1 MLALTSR
8 RLRRT
13 AQRVFGWQRLRPA
26 QLDAM
31 KGVMKGRDVLAV
43 MPTGAGK
50 SAVYQV
56 PAVLLGGPVVV
67 VSPLIALQRDQMQSL
82 LDSGGLR
89 AAAINSAQKRSDNET
104 AWARI
109 SASSVDVVFLA
120 PEQLAKPDV
129 AERLAAVRPRLLVVD
144 EAHCVSSW
152 GHDFRPDY
160 LRLRH
165 ARERLGNPPVLALT
179 ANAAAPVRRDIAE
192 RLGMTDPLEVVSGF
206 DRPNIHLDVTAFQ
219 EEAAKERF
227 VVERAAVEEKPGI
240 VYAATR
246 RAADKYAKELA
257 ELGLAAA
264 SYHAGRPAA
273 ERGETQDRFRD
284 GELDVVV
291 ATSAFGM
298 GIDKADVRFV
308 LHASVPGSLDAYYQ
322 EIGRAGRDGAPARA
336 ILAYRSKDLG
346 LQRYFAAGSPDA
358 DALRRVAERLRAEG
372 AAMGATRLRE
382 ACDLSATGLSAVLN
396 LLEETGAVTT
406 GRNGTRWTGLTDDEK
421 GGTPAGT
428 AKSTAEDDVEAV
440 VQRALAVDATHR
452 KLEQSRVDMMRGYAE
467 TSDCRRR
474 FLLGYFGETV
484 PVPCGACGNCS
495 GPAPGAGHDLREER
509 GGAGRRRSRGE
520 GRTTAAGVP
529 ADTRRSA
536 RLRLRGG
543 AAPRSAADGPG
554 TGASSA
560 GRPAATAA
568 PAHPYLP
575 GVRVRHGQWGEG
587 EVMSEGDGKV
597 TVLFSTVGYRT
608 LSLAVVTD
616 RHLLDTMP

>member
-1 MLALTSR
+1 MFAFTSR

-13 AQRVFGWQRLRPA
+13 ARRVFGWQQLRPA
-26 QLDAM
+26 QLTAM
-31 KGVMKGRDVLAV
+31 KAVMKGRDVLAV

-82 LDSGGLR
+82 LGSGALR
-89 AAAINSAQKRSDNET
+89 AAAINSAQRRSDNET
-104 AWARI
+104 AWSRI

-129 AERLAAVRPRLLVVD
+129 TDRLAAVRPRLLVVD

-192 RLGMTDPLEVVSGF
+192 RLGMNDPVETVAGF
-206 DRPNIHLDVTAFQ
+206 DRPNIHLDVSTFQ
-219 EEAAKERF
+219 DGAAKERF

-246 RAADKYAKELA
+246 RAADSYAERLSD
-257 ELGLAAA
+257 LGLSAA
-264 SYHAGRPAA
+264 SYHAGRSAA
-273 ERGETQDRFRD
+273 ERSRTQDRFSS

-298 GIDKADVRFV
+298 GIDKANVRFV

-336 ILAYRSKDLG
+336 ILAYRPQDLG
-346 LQRYFAAGSPDA
+346 LQRFFAAGAPDA
-358 DALRRVAERLRAEG
+358 DALRRVAERLRSEAG
-372 AAMGATRLRE
+372 AVDATRLRADCE
-382 ACDLSATGLSAVLN
+382 LGATALAAVLN
-396 LLEETGAVTT
+396 LLEEAGAVRT
-406 GRNGTRWTGLTDDEK
+406 GRDGSRFT
-421 GGTPAGT
+421 GT
-428 AKSTAEDDVEAV
+428 AGSSADDDVDAAV
-440 VQRALAVDATHR
+440 HSALAVHATHR

-467 TSDCRRR
+467 TTDCRRR
-474 FLLGYFGETV
+474 FLLGYFGESVAT
-484 PVPCGACGNCS
+484 PCGACGTCTGPVAEPAS
-495 GPAPGAGHDLREER
+495 GLRRARSGDAGRPDKAATRQRRWLRAGARAGAFA
-509 GGAGRRRSRGE
+509 GAGR
-520 GRTTAAGVP
+520 AAETV
-529 ADTRRSA
+529 A
-536 RLRLRGG
+536 
-543 AAPRSAADGPG
+543 
-554 TGASSA
+554 
-560 GRPAATAA
+560 RPAAD
-568 PAHPYLP
+568 AHAYLP
-575 GVRVRHGQWGEG
+575 GVRVRHDQWGRG
-587 EVMSEGDGKV
+587 EVMSEGDGKI
-597 TVLFSTVGYRT
+597 TILFESVGYRT

-616 RHLLDTMP
+616 KQLLATLPDSPH

>member
-1 MLALTSR
+1 MFALTSR
-8 RLRRT
+8 RLRAIAR
-13 AQRVFGWQRLRPA
+13 RVFGWQQLRPA
-26 QLDAM
+26 QLGAM
-31 KGVMKGRDVLAV
+31 KAVMKGRDVLAV

-82 LDSGGLR
+82 LGSGALR
-89 AAAINSAQKRSDNET
+89 AAAINSAQPRSDNET

-129 AERLAAVRPRLLVVD
+129 TDRLAAVRPRLLVVD

-192 RLGMTDPLEVVSGF
+192 RLGMDDPVEIVAGF
-206 DRPNIHLDVTAFQ
+206 DRPNIHLDVSTFQ
-219 EEAAKERF
+219 DGAAKERF

-240 VYAATR
+240 VYAGTR
-246 RAADKYAKELA
+246 RAADSYAEQLSD
-257 ELGLAAA
+257 LGLSAA
-264 SYHAGRPAA
+264 SYHAGRSAA
-273 ERGETQDRFRD
+273 ERGRTQDRFSS

-298 GIDKADVRFV
+298 GIDKANVRFV

-336 ILAYRSKDLG
+336 ILAYRPQDLG
-346 LQRYFAAGSPDA
+346 LQRFFAAGAPDA
-358 DALRRVAERLRAEG
+358 DALRRVAERLRGEEG
-372 AAMGATRLRE
+372 AVGATRLRDDCE
-382 ACDLSATGLSAVLN
+382 LGATALSAVLN
-396 LLEETGAVTT
+396 LMEEAGAVRTGPDGSRFTGA
-406 GRNGTRWTGLTDDEK
+406 D
-421 GGTPAGT
+421 
-428 AKSTAEDDVEAV
+428 DDVDAAV
-440 VQRALAVDATHR
+440 QSALAVHATHR

-467 TSDCRRR
+467 TTDCRRR
-474 FLLGYFGETV
+474 FLLGYFGESV
-484 PVPCGACGNCS
+484 PVPCGACGICT
-495 GPAPGAGHDLREER
+495 GPAAEPAT
-509 GGAGRRRSRGE
+509 ARRRERSKDAGGPCR
-520 GRTTAAGVP
+520 AA
-529 ADTRRSA
+529 TRQRRWTRSGA
-536 RLRLRGG
+536 RAG
-543 AAPRSAADGPG
+543 D
-554 TGASSA
+554 SA
-560 GRPAATAA
+560 GAVRAVETVARPAADE
-568 PAHPYLP
+568 HPYLP
-575 GVRVRHGQWGEG
+575 GVVVRHERWGRG
-587 EVMSEGDGKV
+587 EVMSEGDGKI
-597 TVLFSTVGYRT
+597 TILFESVGYRT

-616 RHLLDTMP
+616 RQLLAALPDSPR

>member
-1 MLALTSR
+1 MFALTSR
-8 RLRRT
+8 RLRGIAR
-13 AQRVFGWQRLRPA
+13 RVFGWQQLRPA
-26 QLDAM
+26 QLSAM
-31 KGVMKGRDVLAV
+31 RAVMKGRDVLAV

-67 VSPLIALQRDQMQSL
+67 VSPLIALQRDQLQSL
-82 LDSGGLR
+82 LGSGALR
-89 AAAINSAQKRSDNET
+89 AAAINSAQSRSDNET

-129 AERLAAVRPRLLVVD
+129 TDRLAAVRPRLLVVD

-192 RLGMTDPLEVVSGF
+192 RLGMNDPVEIVAGF
-206 DRPNIHLDVTAFQ
+206 DRPNIHLDVSTFQ
-219 EEAAKERF
+219 DGAAKERF

-240 VYAATR
+240 VYAGTR
-246 RAADKYAKELA
+246 RAADSIA
-257 ELGLAAA
+257 EQLSDLGLSAA

-273 ERGETQDRFRD
+273 ERGRTQDRFSS

-298 GIDKADVRFV
+298 GIDKANVRFV

-336 ILAYRSKDLG
+336 ILAYRPQDLG
-346 LQRYFAAGSPDA
+346 LQRFFAAGAPDA
-358 DALRRVAERLRAEG
+358 DALRRVAGRLRGEEG
-372 AAMGATRLRE
+372 AVSATRLRADCE
-382 ACDLSATGLSAVLN
+382 LGATALSAVLN
-396 LLEETGAVTT
+396 LLEEAGAVRTGRDGSRFTGA
-406 GRNGTRWTGLTDDEK
+406 
-421 GGTPAGT
+421 AGT
-428 AKSTAEDDVEAV
+428 VGASAEDDVDAAV
-440 VQRALAVDATHR
+440 QSALAVHATHR

-467 TSDCRRR
+467 TTDCRRR
-474 FLLGYFGETV
+474 FLLGYFGESV
-484 PVPCGACGNCS
+484 PVPCGACGNCT
-495 GPAPGAGHDLREER
+495 GPVAAF
-509 GGAGRRRSRGE
+509 
-520 GRTTAAGVP
+520 AAGLG
-529 ADTRRSA
+529 RERSE
-536 RLRLRGG
+536 
-543 AAPRSAADGPG
+543 
-554 TGASSA
+554 TA
-560 GRPAATAA
+560 GRPHKAATRQRRWTRAGGRAGGSADAVRAVETVARPAA
-568 PAHPYLP
+568 DDHPYLP
-575 GVRVRHGQWGEG
+575 GVLVRHDRWGQG
-587 EVMSEGDGKV
+587 EVMSEGDGKI
-597 TVLFSTVGYRT
+597 TILFESVGYRT

-616 RHLLDTMP
+616 KQLLAALPDSPR

>member
-1 MLALTSR
+1 MLTLTSR
-8 RLRRT
+8 RLRGT
-13 AQRVFGWQRLRPA
+13 ARRVFGWQQLRPA
-26 QLDAM
+26 QLTAM
-31 KGVMKGRDVLAV
+31 KAVMKGRDVLAV

-82 LDSGGLR
+82 LGSGVLR
-89 AAAINSAQKRSDNET
+89 TAAINSAQRPSDNET

-109 SASSVDVVFLA
+109 SSSTVDVVFLA

-129 AERLAAVRPRLLVVD
+129 TDRLAAVRPRLLVVD

-192 RLGMTDPLEVVSGF
+192 RLGMNDSVEIVAGF
-206 DRPNIHLDVTAFQ
+206 DRPNIHLDVSAFQ
-219 EEAAKERF
+219 DAAAKERF

-240 VYAATR
+240 LYAGTR
-246 RAADKYAKELA
+246 KAADSYAERLSG
-257 ELGLAAA
+257 LGLSAAG
-264 SYHAGRPAA
+264 YHAGLSPA
-273 ERGETQDRFRD
+273 ERRRTQDRFSS

-298 GIDKADVRFV
+298 GIDKANVRFV

-336 ILAYRSKDLG
+336 LLAYRPQDLG
-346 LQRYFAAGSPDA
+346 LQRFFASGAPDA
-358 DALRRVAERLRAEG
+358 DALRRVAERLRG
-372 AAMGATRLRE
+372 DGGTV
-382 ACDLSATGLSAVLN
+382 SATGLRADCELGATALSAVLN
-396 LLEETGAVTT
+396 LLEEAGAVRTGRDGSRFTGAL
-406 GRNGTRWTGLTDDEK
+406 GAAAD
-421 GGTPAGT
+421 
-428 AKSTAEDDVEAV
+428 DDVDAAV
-440 VQRALAVDATHR
+440 QSALAVHATHL

-467 TSDCRRR
+467 TTDCRRR
-474 FLLGYFGETV
+474 FLLGYFGDSV
-484 PVPCGACGNCS
+484 RVPCEACDNC
-495 GPAPGAGHDLREER
+495 
-509 GGAGRRRSRGE
+509 
-520 GRTTAAGVP
+520 AAAVKP
-529 ADTRRSA
+529 
-536 RLRLRGG
+536 
-543 AAPRSAADGPG
+543 
-554 TGASSA
+554 A
-560 GRPAATAA
+560 GRPRRGRSGDAGHPYKATARRRRWPRA
-568 PAHPYLP
+568 GARAGAAAGAVRAAETAARPTVDEHAYLP
-575 GVRVRHGQWGEG
+575 GVRVHHDQWGQG

-597 TVLFSTVGYRT
+597 TVLFESVGYRT

-616 RHLLDTMP
+616 KQLLIALPDSPR

>member
-1 MLALTSR
+1 MFALTSR
-8 RLRRT
+8 RLRGT
-13 AQRVFGWQRLRPA
+13 ARRVFGWQQLRPA
-26 QLDAM
+26 QLSAM
-31 KGVMKGRDVLAV
+31 KAVMKGRDVLAV

-82 LDSGGLR
+82 LGSGALR
-89 AAAINSAQKRSDNET
+89 AAAINSAQRRSDNET

-129 AERLAAVRPRLLVVD
+129 TDRLAAVRPRLLVVD

-192 RLGMTDPLEVVSGF
+192 RLGMNDPVEIVAGF
-206 DRPNIHLDVTAFQ
+206 DRPNIHLDVSTFQ
-219 EEAAKERF
+219 DAAAKERF

-240 VYAATR
+240 VYAGTR
-246 RAADKYAKELA
+246 RAADSYAEQLSD
-257 ELGLAAA
+257 LGLSAA

-273 ERGETQDRFRD
+273 ERGQTQDRFSS

-298 GIDKADVRFV
+298 GIDKANVRFV

-336 ILAYRSKDLG
+336 ILAYRPQDLG
-346 LQRYFAAGSPDA
+346 LQRFFAAGAPDA
-358 DALRRVAERLRAEG
+358 DALRRVAERLRGEEG
-372 AAMGATRLRE
+372 AVGATRLRADCE
-382 ACDLSATGLSAVLN
+382 LGATALSAVLN
-396 LLEETGAVTT
+396 LLEEAGAVRTGRDGSRFTGA
-406 GRNGTRWTGLTDDEK
+406 
-421 GGTPAGT
+421 AGVVG
-428 AKSTAEDDVEAV
+428 ASADDDVDAAV
-440 VQRALAVDATHR
+440 QSALAVHATHR

-467 TSDCRRR
+467 TTDCRRR
-474 FLLGYFGETV
+474 FLLGYFGESV
-484 PVPCGACGNCS
+484 PVPCGACGNCT
-495 GPAPGAGHDLREER
+495 GPVAEPANALRRER
-509 GGAGRRRSRGE
+509 SEA
-520 GRTTAAGVP
+520 
-529 ADTRRSA
+529 
-536 RLRLRGG
+536 
-543 AAPRSAADGPG
+543 
-554 TGASSA
+554 A
-560 GRPAATAA
+560 GRPYKAATRQRRWTRAGARAGGSAGAVRAVETVARPAA
-568 PAHPYLP
+568 DDHPYQP
-575 GVRVRHGQWGEG
+575 GVLVRHDRWGQG
-587 EVMSEGDGKV
+587 EVMSEGDGKI
-597 TVLFSTVGYRT
+597 TILFESVGYRT

-616 RHLLDTMP
+616 KQLLAALPDSPR

>member
-1 MLALTSR
+1 MFALTSR
-8 RLRRT
+8 RLRGIAR
-13 AQRVFGWQRLRPA
+13 RVFGWQQLRPA
-26 QLDAM
+26 QLSAM
-31 KGVMKGRDVLAV
+31 RAVMKGRDVLAV

-56 PAVLLGGPVVV
+56 PAVLLGGPVLV

-82 LDSGGLR
+82 LGSGALR
-89 AAAINSAQKRSDNET
+89 AAAINSAQRRSDNET

-129 AERLAAVRPRLLVVD
+129 TDRLAAVRPRLLVVD

-192 RLGMTDPLEVVSGF
+192 RLGMNDPVEIVAGF
-206 DRPNIHLDVTAFQ
+206 DRPNIHLDVSTFQ
-219 EEAAKERF
+219 DGAAKERF

-240 VYAATR
+240 VYAGTR
-246 RAADKYAKELA
+246 RAADSIA
-257 ELGLAAA
+257 EQLSDLGLSAA

-273 ERGETQDRFRD
+273 ERGRTQDRFSS

-298 GIDKADVRFV
+298 GIDKANVRFV

-336 ILAYRSKDLG
+336 ILAYRPQDLG
-346 LQRYFAAGSPDA
+346 LQRFFAAGAPDA
-358 DALRRVAERLRAEG
+358 DALRRVAGRLRGEEG
-372 AAMGATRLRE
+372 AVGATRLR
-382 ACDLSATGLSAVLN
+382 ADCDLGATALSAVLN
-396 LLEETGAVTT
+396 LLEEAGAVRTGRDGSRFTGA
-406 GRNGTRWTGLTDDEK
+406 
-421 GGTPAGT
+421 AGT
-428 AKSTAEDDVEAV
+428 VGASADDDVDAAV
-440 VQRALAVDATHR
+440 QSALAVHATHR

-467 TSDCRRR
+467 TTDCRRR
-474 FLLGYFGETV
+474 FLLGYFGESV
-484 PVPCGACGNCS
+484 PVPCGACGNCT
-495 GPAPGAGHDLREER
+495 GPVAEFAAWPRRE
-509 GGAGRRRSRGE
+509 RSE
-520 GRTTAAGVP
+520 T
-529 ADTRRSA
+529 
-536 RLRLRGG
+536 
-543 AAPRSAADGPG
+543 
-554 TGASSA
+554 A
-560 GRPAATAA
+560 GRPDKAATRQRRWSRAGARAGGSAGAVRAVETVARPAA
-568 PAHPYLP
+568 DDHPYLP
-575 GVRVRHGQWGEG
+575 GVLVRHDRWGQG
-587 EVMSEGDGKV
+587 EVMSEGDGKI
-597 TVLFSTVGYRT
+597 TILFESVGYRT

-616 RHLLDTMP
+616 KQLLAALPESPR

>member
-1 MLALTSR
+1 MLTLTSR
-8 RLRRT
+8 RLRGT
-13 AQRVFGWQRLRPA
+13 ARRVFGWQQLRPA
-26 QLDAM
+26 QLAAM
-31 KGVMKGRDVLAV
+31 KAVMKGRDVLAV

-82 LDSGGLR
+82 LGSGALR
-89 AAAINSAQKRSDNET
+89 TAAINSAQRRSDNET

-129 AERLAAVRPRLLVVD
+129 TDRLAAVRPRLLVVD

-192 RLGMTDPLEVVSGF
+192 RLGMNDPVEIVAGF
-206 DRPNIHLDVTAFQ
+206 DRPNIRLEVAAFQ
-219 EEAAKERF
+219 DAAAKERF

-240 VYAATR
+240 LYAGTR
-246 RAADKYAKELA
+246 KAADNYAEQLS

-264 SYHAGRPAA
+264 SYHAGLSAA
-273 ERGETQDRFRD
+273 ERQEAQDRFSS

-336 ILAYRSKDLG
+336 ILAYRSQDLG
-346 LQRYFAAGSPDA
+346 LQRFFATGAPDA
-358 DALRRVAERLRAEG
+358 DALRRVAEFLRGEGDAVSATRLRAECG
-372 AAMGATRLRE
+372 IGAT
-382 ACDLSATGLSAVLN
+382 ALSAVLN
-396 LLEETGAVTT
+396 LLEETGAVRT
-406 GRNGTRWTGLTDDEK
+406 GRKGSRYVGTDD
-421 GGTPAGT
+421 
-428 AKSTAEDDVEAV
+428 DVDAV
-440 VQRALAVDATHR
+440 VRSALAVHATHV
-452 KLEQSRVDMMRGYAE
+452 KLERSRVDMMRGYAE
-467 TSDCRRR
+467 ATDCRRR
-474 FLLGYFGETV
+474 FLLGYFGDAG
-484 PVPCGACGNCS
+484 PVPCGGCDNCT
-495 GPAPGAGHDLREER
+495 GPVSERPGGTDRTDKAPARQ
-509 GGAGRRRSRGE
+509 RRW
-520 GRTTAAGVP
+520 
-529 ADTRRSA
+529 TR
-536 RLRLRGG
+536 
-543 AAPRSAADGPG
+543 
-554 TGASSA
+554 TGARA
-560 GRPAATAA
+560 ATPAEAVRPAKPDA
-568 PAHPYLP
+568 PDHAYLP
-575 GVRVRHGQWGEG
+575 GVRVSHDQWGEG
-587 EVMSEGDGKV
+587 EVMSEGDGKI
-597 TVLFSTVGYRT
+597 TILFESVGYRT

-616 RHLLDTMP
+616 KQLLVALP

>member
-1 MLALTSR
+1 MFALTSR
-8 RLRRT
+8 RLRGIAR
-13 AQRVFGWQRLRPA
+13 RVFGWQQLRPA
-26 QLDAM
+26 QLSAM
-31 KGVMKGRDVLAV
+31 KAVMKGRDVLAV

-82 LDSGGLR
+82 LGSGALR
-89 AAAINSAQKRSDNET
+89 AAVINSAQRRSDNET

-129 AERLAAVRPRLLVVD
+129 TDRLAAVRPRLLVVD

-192 RLGMTDPLEVVSGF
+192 RLGMNDPVEIVAGF
-206 DRPNIHLDVTAFQ
+206 DRPNIHLDVSTFQ
-219 EEAAKERF
+219 DAAAKERF

-240 VYAATR
+240 VYAGTR
-246 RAADKYAKELA
+246 RAADSYAEQLSD
-257 ELGLAAA
+257 LGLSAA

-273 ERGETQDRFRD
+273 ERARTQDRFSS

-298 GIDKADVRFV
+298 GIDKANVRFV

-336 ILAYRSKDLG
+336 ILAYRPQDLG
-346 LQRYFAAGSPDA
+346 LQRFFAAGAPDA
-358 DALRRVAERLRAEG
+358 DALRRVTGRLRGEEG
-372 AAMGATRLRE
+372 AVSATRLR
-382 ACDLSATGLSAVLN
+382 ADCDLGATALSAVLN
-396 LLEETGAVTT
+396 LLEEAGAVRTGRDGSRFTGA
-406 GRNGTRWTGLTDDEK
+406 
-421 GGTPAGT
+421 AGT
-428 AKSTAEDDVEAV
+428 VGASADDDVDAAV
-440 VQRALAVDATHR
+440 QSALAVHATHR
-452 KLEQSRVDMMRGYAE
+452 RLEQSRVDMMRGYAE
-467 TSDCRRR
+467 TTDCRRR
-474 FLLGYFGETV
+474 FLLGYFGESV
-484 PVPCGACGNCS
+484 AVPCGACGNCT
-495 GPAPGAGHDLREER
+495 GPVAEF
-509 GGAGRRRSRGE
+509 
-520 GRTTAAGVP
+520 AAGFG
-529 ADTRRSA
+529 RGRSE
-536 RLRLRGG
+536 
-543 AAPRSAADGPG
+543 
-554 TGASSA
+554 TA
-560 GRPAATAA
+560 GRPCKAATRQRRWTRAGGRAGGSADAVRAVETVARPAA
-568 PAHPYLP
+568 DDHPYLP
-575 GVRVRHGQWGEG
+575 GVLVRHDRWGQG
-587 EVMSEGDGKV
+587 EVMSEGDGKI
-597 TVLFSTVGYRT
+597 TILFESVGYRT

-616 RHLLDTMP
+616 KQLLAALPDSPR

>member
-1 MLALTSR
+1 MFALTSR
-8 RLRRT
+8 RLRGIAR
-13 AQRVFGWQRLRPA
+13 RVFGWQQLRPA
-26 QLDAM
+26 QLSAM
-31 KGVMKGRDVLAV
+31 KAVMKGRDVLAV

-82 LDSGGLR
+82 LGSGALR
-89 AAAINSAQKRSDNET
+89 AAAINSAQRRSDNET

-129 AERLAAVRPRLLVVD
+129 TDRLAAVRPRLLVVD

-192 RLGMTDPLEVVSGF
+192 RLGMNDPVEIVAGF
-206 DRPNIHLDVTAFQ
+206 DRPNIHLDVSTFQ
-219 EEAAKERF
+219 DAAAKERF

-240 VYAATR
+240 VYAGTR
-246 RAADKYAKELA
+246 RAADSYAEQLSD
-257 ELGLAAA
+257 LGLSAA

-273 ERGETQDRFRD
+273 ERGQTQDRFSS

-298 GIDKADVRFV
+298 GIDKANVRFV

-336 ILAYRSKDLG
+336 ILAYRPQDLG
-346 LQRYFAAGSPDA
+346 LQRFFAAGAPDA
-358 DALRRVAERLRAEG
+358 DALRRVAERLRGEEG
-372 AAMGATRLRE
+372 AVGATRLRADCE
-382 ACDLSATGLSAVLN
+382 LGATALSAVLN
-396 LLEETGAVTT
+396 LLEEAGAVRT
-406 GRNGTRWTGLTDDEK
+406 GRDGSRFTGV
-421 GGTPAGT
+421 AGIVG
-428 AKSTAEDDVEAV
+428 ASADDDVDAAV
-440 VQRALAVDATHR
+440 QSALAVHATHR

-467 TSDCRRR
+467 TTDCRRR
-474 FLLGYFGETV
+474 FLLGYFGESV
-484 PVPCGACGNCS
+484 PVPCGACGNCT
-495 GPAPGAGHDLREER
+495 GPVAEPANALRR
-509 GGAGRRRSRGE
+509 ARSE
-520 GRTTAAGVP
+520 
-529 ADTRRSA
+529 D
-536 RLRLRGG
+536 
-543 AAPRSAADGPG
+543 
-554 TGASSA
+554 A
-560 GRPAATAA
+560 GRPYKAATRQRRWTRAGARAGGSADAVRPVETVARPAA
-568 PAHPYLP
+568 DDHPYQP
-575 GVRVRHGQWGEG
+575 GVLVRHDRWGQG
-587 EVMSEGDGKV
+587 EVMSEGDGKI
-597 TVLFSTVGYRT
+597 TILFESVGYRT

-616 RHLLDTMP
+616 KQLLAALPDSPR